1 MDSDESGFIR
11 VDLWKVRALEPF
23 NFVELS
29 EAITGL
35 SVELR

>member
-1 MDSDESGFIR
+1 MRAGLFALTR
-11 VDLWKVRALEPF
+11 WKVRALEPF

-35 SVELR
+35 SMELR